1 MFFLLFICV
10 FNNTKKYKVSVLL
23 NKRVPLHKKAG
34 LPCKKTWK
42 KNNKNMCPKDVPKTA
57 FSTRVGTFAYLR
69 MPMGLK
75 NAPIAFQRFM
85 TEVFSDLLYR
95 GARVYR

>member
-1 MFFLLFICV
+1 MFFLLFVCV

-23 NKRVPLHKKAG
+23 KNGFLFIKKQVH
-34 LPCKKTWK
+34 LVKKLG